1 MFFHHSTQTH
11 RVSRKKQQQQ
21 KQQQRSIEWLT
32 TAMKNRNRS
41 RPEHDNDSSID
52 DK

>member
-11 RVSRKKQQQQ
+11 RVSRKQQQQ
-21 KQQQRSIEWLT
+21 QQQRSIEWLT

-41 RPEHDNDSSID
+41 RPEHDDNDSSID